1 MNVGDLGEFQLIE
14 KLKNKFPVSK
24 HVLLGSG
31 DDAAVVS
38 MPDEDVVISSDIAI
52 EGVHFRLDWSQGS
65 EIGVKI
71 AAANLADICA
81 MGAYPVALTVSLGL
95 PANTPVNW
103 VEQLT
108 AGIATECAR
117 AKATVVGGDIS
128 RSAQIVV
135 AITAIGQRRN
145 QTVVTRY
152 AAQVGDQVA
161 ISGELGWAAAGLS
174 CLVRGQLGPREA
186 VDRFRAPSP
195 DYAAAW
201 RAAKAD
207 ATAMIDVSD
216 GLLADL
222 GHIAEASEVNIELS
236 SAKLVPAAFLKKLG
250 RNLGI
255 DPMVWVLTGGEDHV
269 FAATFDARRRL
280 PAGFTKIGEVVAG
293 SGEVRV
299 DGEISNLKPGH
310 DHFRTN

>member
-1 MNVGDLGEFQLIE
+1 MNVDELGEFELIE
-14 KLKNKFPVSK
+14 RLKGKFPVSK

-95 PANTPVNW
+95 PPATPVNW

-108 AGIATECAR
+108 AGIASECAR

-128 RSAQIVV
+128 RSNQIVV

-145 QTVVTRY
+145 QTVITRY
-152 AAQVGDQVA
+152 GAMAGDYVA
-161 ISGELGWAAAGLS
+161 VSGELGWAAAGLS
-174 CLVRGQLGPREA
+174 CLVRGQHGPREA
-186 VDRFRAPSP
+186 VDKFRAPAP

-201 RAAKAD
+201 RAAKAE
-207 ATAMIDVSD
+207 ATSMIDISD

-222 GHIAEASEVNIELS
+222 GHIAKASEVAIELS
-236 SAKLVPAAFLKKLG
+236 TAKILPAPFLKRLG

-255 DPMVWVLTGGEDHV
+255 DPMTWVLTGGEDHV
-269 FAATFDARRRL
+269 FAATFPASRRL

-293 SGEVRV
+293 NAEVRV
-299 DGEISNLKPGH
+299 DGEISPLRPGH
-310 DHFRTN
+310 SHFPAN

>member
-1 MNVGDLGEFQLIE
+1 MNVGDLGEFELIE
-14 KLKNKFPVSK
+14 KLKNKFPASK

-38 MPDEDVVISSDIAI
+38 MPDADVVISSDIAV

-186 VDRFRAPSP
+186 VDRFRAPTP
-195 DYAAAW
+195 DYPAAW

-207 ATAMIDVSD
+207 ATSMIDVSD

-222 GHIAEASEVNIELS
+222 GHIAKASEVNIELS
-236 SAKLVPAAFLKKLG
+236 SAKLVPAVFLKKLG

-269 FAATFDARRRL
+269 FAATFAAGRRL